1 MEKYYEFSS
10 ASPRVIRIVPGV
22 VMMPVPAKRRFQKA
36 SADGGKTWSVV
47 DMDMDE
53 VVYVGKFE
61 GASLAAHNLNKAYY
75 RVKKTEE

>member
-22 VMMPVPAKRRFQKA
+22 VMKA